1 MRTGKAH
8 ESVRLT
14 RARATI
20 DDLYCRATRGDK
32 GRTQR
37 IEPRGSQTVLERVRK
52 HGKSARL
59 DDGPDGLLQ
68 VRPHG

>member
-1 MRTGKAH
+1 MSTSKTH
-8 ESVRLT
+8 EPVRLT
-14 RARATI
+14 WAWAAI
-20 DDLYCRATRGDK
+20 DDLYSRATRGDK